1 MSAALGDTPG
11 ATFAG
16 SARSQARVSFTA
28 SPVGSCW
35 VSVVVPVAADED
47 GTAAALA
54 GDAGGPDD
62 AEPPAWPHADAQTAV
77 TPTTRAACATAFIGS
92 SWG

>member
-1 MSAALGDTPG
+1 MRKALGDTPR

-16 SARSQARVSFTA
+16 RARSQARVSFTA
-28 SPVGSCW
+28 SPVGSGC

-47 GTAAALA
+47 GAPAALA
-54 GDAGGPDD
+54 GDAVGSDD

-77 TPTTRAACATAFIGS
+77 TPTTIAARETAFIGS
-92 SWG
+92 S